1 MTYIRWTFR
10 ILLLLIV
17 GGFLH
22 YTLPQRDIVRV
33 VNTYEER
40 QDFGGF
46 NSIFWSG
53 GSAGTAETPVNRDV
67 LFIQTVKSN
76 GKTMVYRNEDT
87 SWGWPPYFKFDT
99 ADLQTEAADAISSKD
114 DPEWYAMR
122 HYGWRNTWLSIFPN
136 ALSIKPVPGP
146 DTRLIPWFN
155 IVFLTILF
163 LICATI
169 WRLWRNFRKARID
182 PVFDDIDEGVDAMQ
196 HRAGGLMDRLFGWMF
211 RKK

>member
-40 QDFGGF
+40 QDYGGWTK
-46 NSIFWSG
+46 IFWSNPAAS
-53 GSAGTAETPVNRDV
+53 SAENATQDV
-67 LFIQTVKSN
+67 LFIQTVKAN
-76 GKTMVYRNEDT
+76 GKVMVYRNEDT

-99 ADLQTEAADAISSKD
+99 ANLQTEAADGISPKEA
-114 DPEWYAMR
+114 PEWYAVR

-136 ALSIKPVPGP
+136 ALSIRAVDGP

-169 WRLWRNFRKARID
+169 WRLWRNFRQARID
-182 PVFDDIDEGVDAMQ
+182 PVFDDIDESVDAMQ
-196 HRAGGLMDRLFGWMF
+196 DRAGGFFDRLYGRLFG